1 MDGSVDFRRKADACR
16 RLAVTEDK
24 AERKALWLNRA
35 EEWERCAIDAET
47 QQRSIEKSP
56 AQVRKSEK
64 TLAGA
69 L

>member
-47 QQRSIEKSP
+47 QQRSI
-56 AQVRKSEK
+56 
-64 TLAGA
+64 
-69 L
+69 